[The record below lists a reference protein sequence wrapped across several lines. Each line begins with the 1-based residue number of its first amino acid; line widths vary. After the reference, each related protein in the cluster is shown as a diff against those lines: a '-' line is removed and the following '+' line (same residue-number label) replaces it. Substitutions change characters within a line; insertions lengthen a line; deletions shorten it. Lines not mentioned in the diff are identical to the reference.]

1 MRLRPSVTRFNTFV
15 AASAMLV
22 LFLVWPWVQC
32 VNDFSRMIRSVEAA
46 TTFAD
51 RCTPMMPTHRRVAPR
66 YGINVSYSWP
76 RSALVVDPILQYG
89 QSSLDDVLLDTR
101 FGFIQTHIY
110 MLPHLFFSFCAV
122 WYFDA
127 ICVRSLRPRVGLFR
141 VAIIAFASLPI
152 IPVAMAIG
160 FGAQVWWAR
169 LDWNV
174 HWQPYVNAQPE
185 QLAANVSDQTLW
197 MVMLSAA
204 TAYVAMLLL
213 LTSFLASRTFSR
225 RISRVDMRTRC
236 PKCSYELARDSSAC
250 PECGTNASPTQ
261 RVRQHLA
268 RAKRNCRWSAV
279 VLAVATI
286 GLMLSPL
293 WMP

>member
-1 MRLRPSVTRFNTFV
+1 MRLRPSITRFNTII
-15 AASAMLV
+15 ASFALVV
-22 LFLVWPWVQC
+22 LFLIWPWLQR
-32 VNDFSRMIRSVEAA
+32 VNDLSRMNKSVEAI
-46 TTFAD
+46 TTYAD
-51 RCTPMMPTHRRVAPR
+51 RCTPMMPKHRRDSTRFGV
-66 YGINVSYSWP
+66 NLTYSWP
-76 RSALVVDPILQYG
+76 RSALVVDPTYRTWQEAT
-89 QSSLDDVLLDTR
+89 LDTR
-101 FGFIQTHIY
+101 FGFIQTHMY
-110 MLPHLFFSFCAV
+110 MLPHLFLSFCAV
-122 WYFDA
+122 WCFDA

-141 VAIIAFASLPI
+141 VAIIAFVSLPI

-197 MVMLSAA
+197 MVMLSAT

-236 PKCSYELARDSSAC
+236 PKCSYELTRDSSAC

>member
-32 VNDFSRMIRSVEAA
+32 VNDFSRTNRSVEAV

-51 RCTPMMPTHRRVAPR
+51 RCTPMMPTHRRITRR

-76 RSALVVDPILQYG
+76 RSALVVHATFRTLR
-89 QSSLDDVLLDTR
+89 DDLLDAR
-101 FGFIQTHIY
+101 FGFTHKHVY
-110 MLPHLFFSFCAV
+110 MLPHLFFSLCAV
-122 WYFDA
+122 WCFDA

-141 VAIIAFASLPI
+141 VAIVAIASLPI
-152 IPVAMAIG
+152 IPIAIAIG
-160 FGAQVWWAR
+160 FASHVWWAR

-185 QLAANVSDQTLW
+185 QLAANVSDETLW

-204 TAYVAMLLL
+204 TAYMAMLLL

-225 RISRVDMRTRC
+225 RLSRVDMRTRC
-236 PKCSYELARDSSAC
+236 PKCSYELTRDSSAC

-279 VLAVATI
+279 LLAVATI